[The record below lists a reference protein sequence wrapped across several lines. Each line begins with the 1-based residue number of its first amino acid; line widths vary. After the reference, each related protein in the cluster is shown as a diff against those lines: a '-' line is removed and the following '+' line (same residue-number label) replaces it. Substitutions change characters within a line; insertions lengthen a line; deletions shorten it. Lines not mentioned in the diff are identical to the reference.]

1 MAEPICIQVAAKML
15 MERVDPEN
23 LAVTHTDLYDSLI
36 RVNDNCQTVGGELVS
51 RQVIALIV
59 AAWEAAHS

>member
-1 MAEPICIQVAAKML
+1 